1 MTLEELDVA
10 AEVRREITPR
20 AERHRQSLEPPDH
33 EGDQEDHGNAAAS
46 LRQRHRSVDEPYR
59 FPAEPPGLLACHAN
73 VG

>member
-10 AEVRREITPR
+10 AEVGLEITPGS
-20 AERHRQSLEPPDH
+20 ERHRQSLEPPDH
-33 EGDQEDHGNAAAS
+33 ERDDEDHGNAAAA
-46 LRQRHRSVDEPYR
+46 LRQRHRSVDEPR